1 MCLFDAGYDGLGYGS
16 CLCSVTYNFWSQFS
30 LLFAKASSG
39 IAYWLGDGERNGG
52 TFRNESEF
60 SNTELPN
67 MNALEV
73 VAIIVHR
80 KGEGMFLCY
89 NLISCFLTTF
99 LGESCLDG
107 SMKVMR
113 SRVTERSI
121 EYDCYDVYGDIN
133 QANIIAACVST
144 IISEIQKGM
153 KCIQSIVY
161 SIPWQV

>member
-16 CLCSVTYNFWSQFS
+16 CLCSVTYNFWRQFS

-99 LGESCLDG
+99 LGESCSDG
-107 SMKVMR
+107 SMNVMR

-133 QANIIAACVST
+133 QANTIAACVST
-144 IISEIQKGM
+144 IISEIQKGIM
-153 KCIQSIVY
+153 DSSSSVL
-161 SIPWQV
+161 